1 MTSRMSR
8 SSHGGKP
15 FSANR
20 TRVEGAS
27 KTTAD
32 GQKYPEIK
40 QRGFYS
46 DIIGTEADVAVS
58 LYIYILNDTLKI
70 KKGSLFDQKQTIL
83 HIKIS
88 RKK

>member
-58 LYIYILNDTLKI
+58 LYIEWYIENKNGQPIWPKTNY
-70 KKGSLFDQKQTIL
+70 FTY
-83 HIKIS
+83 
-88 RKK
+88 

>member
-46 DIIGTEADVAVS
+46 DIIGTEAYVAVS
-58 LYIYILNDTLKI
+58 LYIEWYIEN
-70 KKGSLFDQKQTIL
+70 KKGQPIWPKTNYFTY
-83 HIKIS
+83 
-88 RKK
+88 

>member
-58 LYIYILNDTLKI
+58 LYIEWYIEN
-70 KKGSLFDQKQTIL
+70 KKGQSIWPKTNYFTY
-83 HIKIS
+83 
-88 RKK
+88 

>member
-58 LYIYILNDTLKI
+58 LYIEWYTEN
-70 KKGSLFDQKQTIL
+70 KKGQPIWPKTNYFTY
-83 HIKIS
+83 
-88 RKK
+88 

>member
-58 LYIYILNDTLKI
+58 LYILKI

>member
-58 LYIYILNDTLKI
+58 LYIEWYIEN
-70 KKGSLFDQKQTIL
+70 KKGQPIL
-83 HIKIS
+83 PKTNYFTY
-88 RKK
+88 

>member
-58 LYIYILNDTLKI
+58 LYIEWYIENKEGQPIWPKTNY
-70 KKGSLFDQKQTIL
+70 FTY
-83 HIKIS
+83 
-88 RKK
+88 

>member
-27 KTTAD
+27 KTTAN

-58 LYIYILNDTLKI
+58 FLLNDTLKI
-70 KKGSLFDQKQTIL
+70 KKAALFDQKQTIL
-83 HIKIS
+83 HVNIS
-88 RKK
+88 HKK

>member
-1 MTSRMSR
+1 MASRMSR

-20 TRVEGAS
+20 TRVEGAN

-46 DIIGTEADVAVS
+46 DIIGAEANVS
-58 LYIYILNDTLKI
+58 VCLSLIPNQMISVLHLHRKNVQLLKHCACYDC
-70 KKGSLFDQKQTIL
+70 GD
-83 HIKIS
+83 
-88 RKK
+88 

>member
-58 LYIYILNDTLKI
+58 LYIEWYIENKKRAAYLTKNKLFYILKFFAKSKL
-70 KKGSLFDQKQTIL
+70 
-83 HIKIS
+83 
-88 RKK
+88 

>member
-58 LYIYILNDTLKI
+58 LYIEWYIEN

>member
-58 LYIYILNDTLKI
+58 LYIEWYIEN
-70 KKGSLFDQKQTIL
+70 KQGQPIYPKTNYFTY
-83 HIKIS
+83 
-88 RKK
+88 

>member
-58 LYIYILNDTLKI
+58 LYWMKHWKW

-88 RKK
+88 RRK

>member
-1 MTSRMSR
+1 MSARQSR

-20 TRVEGAS
+20 TRLDNSV
-27 KTTAD
+27 KTTAS

-46 DIIGTEADVAVS
+46 DIIGADANVGKLDVS
-58 LYIYILNDTLKI
+58 IRLKN
-70 KKGSLFDQKQTIL
+70 KRES
-83 HIKIS
+83 
-88 RKK
+88 

>member
-20 TRVEGAS
+20 TQVNDKPTNS
-27 KTTAD
+27 
-32 GQKYPEIK
+32 GQAYPEIK

-46 DIIGTEADVAVS
+46 DIIGSDASEEGRLGVYS
-58 LYIYILNDTLKI
+58 P
-70 KKGSLFDQKQTIL
+70 SWF
-83 HIKIS
+83 
-88 RKK
+88 